1 MASPYTVYLIIKY
14 AVQHMTPL
22 LSLLTLIYIISAIG
36 LATFSGAIFILLF
49 LWIIHRN
56 HKPVLPYV
64 AESDLPPVLIQL
76 PIYNEQYV
84 VPRLLE
90 AMTHLDYP
98 KDRLRIQVL
107 DDSTDETVKIVADL
121 VNHYQQN
128 GWQMTQVRRPIR
140 SEFKAGAM
148 QYGLGVDDAPFI
160 AIFDADFVPSPDFL
174 RQTIPHFLHNPQLG
188 IVQTRWAHLN
198 AEQNLITRSQ
208 AMSIDGHF
216 VIEQTGRN
224 RGGLMLSFNGTAG
237 IWRRACIDGSGG
249 WTAITTAED
258 LDLSFRAQLRGWKYL
273 YLPDVAVPAELPPQ
287 IAAYKAQQARWAK
300 GVTQNLFRLIGK
312 VWQSEHITLAQ
323 KIMATIHLCQYM
335 PQVLLLILTILNP
348 ILMVA
353 GILQGLPLA
362 PLGLAGLAAPI
373 MYVISQHQ
381 LYPDWH
387 KRLIAFPV
395 LIAIGSG
402 VMFTNTVGVFEAILR
417 RPNNIKRTPKFSDK
431 VWAGNQYALR
441 TDWTILC
448 ELALTLYNA
457 LAVILAFRYMPS
469 LIPLFI
475 MQTYGF
481 GTIVFWGM
489 MQERQHGRQFTQ
501 TKQIAPANGD

>member
-1 MASPYTVYLIIKY
+1 MGLIFIY
-14 AVQHMTPL
+14 HPSAYIAEPLISYMTPL

-36 LATFSGAIFILLF
+36 LAVFSGAIFILLI
-49 LWIIHRN
+49 LWIIYRHQ
-56 HKPVLPYV
+56 KPILPDV
-64 AESDLPPVLIQL
+64 ADSDLPPVLIQL

-84 VPRLLE
+84 IPRLLK
-90 AMTHLDYP
+90 AMTQLDYP

-107 DDSTDETVKIVADL
+107 DDSTDETIGIVADL
-121 VNHYQQN
+121 VARYTRE
-128 GWQMTQVRRPIR
+128 GWLMTHVRRPIR
-140 SEFKAGAM
+140 SEFKAGAL
-148 QYGLGVDDAPFI
+148 QYGLGLDDAPFT
-160 AIFDADFVPSPDFL
+160 AIFDADFVPPPDFL
-174 RQTIPHFLHNPQLG
+174 RQTIPHFLHNPKLG

-224 RGGLMLSFNGTAG
+224 RGGLMLSFNGTG
-237 IWRRACIDGSGG
+237 GVWRRACIDDGGG

-312 VWQSEHITLAQ
+312 VWQSEHVTLVQ
-323 KIMATIHLCQYM
+323 KIMATIHLCQYV
-335 PQVLLLILTILNP
+335 PQVLLLMLTILNP

-353 GILQGLPLA
+353 GVLQGLPLA

-373 MYVISQHQ
+373 MYVISQ
-381 LYPDWH
+381 
-387 KRLIAFPV
+387 
-395 LIAIGSG
+395 

-417 RPNNIKRTPKFSDK
+417 RPNDIKRTPKFSDT

-441 TDWTILC
+441 ADWTILC
-448 ELALTLYNA
+448 ELALTLYTGMAVVLA
-457 LAVILAFRYMPS
+457 LRYMPS
-469 LIPLFI
+469 LIPLFV

-489 MQERQHGRQFTQ
+489 MQERQHGRVSVGACHG
-501 TKQIAPANGD
+501 KPHA

>member
-1 MASPYTVYLIIKY
+1 MLRPYLVLLIFNNGFTS
-14 AVQHMTPL
+14 MTPL
-22 LSLLTLIYIISAIG
+22 LSLLTIIYIISAVG
-36 LATFSGAIFILLF
+36 LAIFSGAIFILLT
-49 LWIIHRN
+49 LWMIHRN
-56 HKPVLPYV
+56 QKPNLPLV
-64 AESDLPPVLIQL
+64 EDSALPPVLIQL

-84 VPRLLE
+84 IPRLLE
-90 AMTHLDYP
+90 AMTQLDYP
-98 KDRLRIQVL
+98 KDRLQIQVL
-107 DDSTDETVKIVADL
+107 DDSTDETVKIVSDL
-121 VNHYQQN
+121 VTHYVRE
-128 GWQMTQVRRPIR
+128 GWQMTHVRRPIR

-148 QYGLGVDDAPFI
+148 QYGLGLDDAPYI
-160 AIFDADFVPSPDFL
+160 AIFDADFVPPPDFL
-174 RQTIPHFLHNPQLG
+174 RQTIPHFLHNPKLG

-224 RGGLMLSFNGTAG
+224 RGGLMLSFNGTG
-237 IWRRACIDGSGG
+237 GVWRRACIDDGGG

-258 LDLSFRAQLRGWKYL
+258 LDLSFRVQLRGWKYL

-312 VWQSEHITLAQ
+312 VWQSQHITLAQ
-323 KIMATIHLCQYM
+323 KIMATIHLCQYV
-335 PQVLLLILTILNP
+335 PQVLLLMLTILNP
-348 ILMVA
+348 ILMVT

-373 MYVISQHQ
+373 MYIISQRE

-417 RPNNIKRTPKFSDK
+417 RPNNIKRTPKFSDT

-448 ELALTLYNA
+448 ELGLTLYTGM
-457 LAVILAFRYMPS
+457 AVILAFTYMPS
-469 LIPLFI
+469 LIPLFV

-489 MQERQHGRQFTQ
+489 VQERQHQ
-501 TKQIAPANGD
+501 QINSNRVSI